1 MKRLLS
7 SVLVSAT
14 VLLVTPA
21 AYAGKDPIYT
31 KSFNNNAA
39 GGYDVV
45 SYFEGGDPVKGNK
58 EFKASHLGADFLF
71 SSQENLDKFTANPD
85 SYVPQYGGY
94 CAWAMADGKFFKGD
108 PKQWTVL
115 DGKLYLNYSDKIQAK
130 WKADPQGFI
139 ESADSKW
146 PEILDR

>member
-1 MKRLLS
+1 MKRILS
-7 SVLVSAT
+7 LVFLSFSFLIVPT
-14 VLLVTPA
+14 

-31 KSFNNNAA
+31 KTFNNYGA

-45 SYFEGGDPVKGNK
+45 SFFDSDTPVKGDKKFSVN
-58 EFKASHLGADFLF
+58 HLGADFLF
-71 SSQENLDKFTANPD
+71 STQANLDKFIAAPEA
-85 SYVPQYGGY
+85 YLPQYGGY
-94 CAWAMADGKFFKGD
+94 CAWAMADSKFFKGD

-139 ESADSKW
+139 SAADAVW
-146 PEILDR
+146 PDILNR